1 MKYKILPI
9 AGDASFRKFYRFI
22 LNNNSKIIVS
32 SKEEKYKNLVAYS
45 AINKFLRKNKILAP
59 KLLAH
64 DYLKG
69 IIVIEDF
76 GDISFHKVLLK
87 QKKKLTT
94 YKKLIDLLL
103 KIQKIKPKS
112 RIKNII
118 DKPHVINKYSN
129 KYLHKESDLFF
140 DWYLPLFLNK
150 KKVLKVK
157 KKTKKI
163 LTLLYNS
170 LNFPNSCFVH
180 RDYHVQNL
188 MKVGKKI
195 GVIDSQDALI
205 GNPAYDLVSLID
217 DVRIRTSKKLKDQ
230 IYSYYLKKTSK
241 IYRINSKKFSEDF
254 NTLSVQ
260 RSLKIIGIFS
270 RLFKRDKK
278 NNYLKLI
285 PYTWQLLEMRMGSE
299 AFSKLKE
306 ILDRNINKKIRKK
319 IIYR

>member
-32 SKEEKYKNLVAYS
+32 AKEEKYKNLVAYS
-45 AINKFLRKNKILAP
+45 AINKFLRKNKILTP

-64 DYLKG
+64 DYPKG

-278 NNYLKLI
+278 NKYLKLI

>member
-32 SKEEKYKNLVAYS
+32 SEKEKYKNLVAYS
-45 AINKFLRKNKILAP
+45 AINKFLRKNKILTP

-64 DYLKG
+64 DYPKG